1 MEAQKVGVREF
12 REQLAKY
19 LESTTP
25 VAVTRHGE
33 TIGYYIPT
41 KQRSKPEA
49 LEALRIAGQKVD
61 AMLAAAGVTE
71 DDIVADFKEAR
82 RRRRSAS

>member
-1 MEAQKVGVREF
+1 VQKVGVREF

-19 LESTTP
+19 LELSTL

-41 KQRSKPEA
+41 RPARKQET
-49 LEALRIAGQKVD
+49 LDALRIAGEKVD
-61 AMLAAAGVTE
+61 AMLAAAGLTE
-71 DDIVADFKEAR
+71 DDIIADFKEAR
-82 RRRRSAS
+82 RKRRSAS